1 MATMAML
8 VRRAASSRNAIAFLR
23 RCSSSSLVVG
33 RDYSHKATT
42 LLRAPDLDS
51 DLKLPSFLRDSRR
64 GFAKGKKSRD
74 DSGGLVDVS
83 PPVDIGP
90 SVKATATSQM
100 EAAIDA
106 LSRDLTKLRTG
117 RASPGM
123 LDHIVVE
130 TGGLKMPLNHL
141 ALVSVL
147 DPKTLS
153 INPYDPDTVKE
164 LEKAIVSSP
173 LGLNPKL
180 DGQRLIASIPPLTKE
195 HVQAMCKIV
204 TKSSEVVKQSI
215 RRARQKALDTVKK
228 GASGLPKDQVKRL
241 EKEVEELTKKFV
253 KSAEDMCK
261 SKENEITTQA

>member
-1 MATMAML
+1 MAMF
-8 VRRAASSRNAIAFLR
+8 VRRAVSSRHAIGFLR
-23 RCSSSSLVVG
+23 RSSVIAQSRDFSPKILFSPNLIG
-33 RDYSHKATT
+33 RDSQ
-42 LLRAPDLDS
+42 S
-51 DLKLPSFLRDSRR
+51 DLSMPDFLRDSRR
-64 GFAKGKKSRD
+64 GFAKGKKSKD
-74 DSGGLVDVS
+74 DSATGMVDVA
-83 PPVDIGP
+83 PDIGP
-90 SVKATATSQM
+90 TVKATASSQM

-106 LSRDLTKLRTG
+106 LARDLTKLRTG
-117 RASPGM
+117 RAAPGM
-123 LDHIVVE
+123 LDHIIVE
-130 TGGLKMPLNHL
+130 TGGVKMPLNHL

-180 DGQRLIASIPPLTKE
+180 DGERLVASIPALTKE
-195 HVQAMCKIV
+195 HIQAMCKIV

-228 GASGLPKDQVKRL
+228 ASLPKDEVKRL
-241 EKEVEELTKKFV
+241 EKEVDELTKKFV

-261 SKENEITTQA
+261 SKEKEITQA

>member
-1 MATMAML
+1 MMAML
-8 VRRAASSRNAIAFLR
+8 VRRALSSSRSTIGFLR
-23 RCSSSSLVVG
+23 RSSSVVALQSRDFSMMIG
-33 RDYSHKATT
+33 R
-42 LLRAPDLDS
+42 PDSQLDLAMP
-51 DLKLPSFLRDSRR
+51 DFLRDARR

-74 DSGGLVDVS
+74 DSSAATGMVDAS
-83 PPVDIGP
+83 PDIGP
-90 SVKATATSQM
+90 TVKAAASSQM

-117 RASPGM
+117 RAAPGM

-130 TGGLKMPLNHL
+130 TGGVKMPLNHL

-153 INPYDPDTVKE
+153 VNPYDPDTVKE

-180 DGQRLIASIPPLTKE
+180 DGQRLIASIPALTKE
-195 HVQAMCKIV
+195 HIQAMCKIV

-215 RRARQKALDTVKK
+215 RRARQKALDTIKK
-228 GASGLPKDQVKRL
+228 AGPSLPKDEVKRL
-241 EKEVEELTKKFV
+241 EKEVEELTKKYV
-253 KSAEDMCK
+253 KSAEEMCK
-261 SKENEITTQA
+261 SKEKEITQA

>member
-1 MATMAML
+1 MAMF
-8 VRRAASSRNAIAFLR
+8 VRRAASTRNAIAFLR
-23 RCSSSSLVVG
+23 IFSSSSSYSSLVVG
-33 RDYSHKATT
+33 RDFFSHKAT
-42 LLRAPDLDS
+42 LRAPDLDV
-51 DLKLPSFLRDSRR
+51 DLRLPSFLRDSRR
-64 GFAKGKKSRD
+64 GFAKGKKSKD
-74 DSGGLVDVS
+74 DSGLVDVS
-83 PPVDIGP
+83 LDIGP
-90 SVKATATSQM
+90 SVKATATCQM

-117 RASPGM
+117 RAAPGM

-130 TGGLKMPLNHL
+130 TGGGLKMPLNHL

-153 INPYDPDTVKE
+153 INPYHPDTVKE

-180 DGQRLIASIPPLTKE
+180 DGQKLIASIPPLTKE

-215 RRARQKALDTVKK
+215 RRARQKALDTIKK
-228 GASGLPKDQVKRL
+228 AASGLPKDEVKRL
-241 EKEVEELTKKFV
+241 EKDVEELTKKFV
-253 KSAEDMCK
+253 KSADDMCK
-261 SKENEITTQA
+261 SKENEITTQS

>member
-1 MATMAML
+1 MAMAMF
-8 VRRAASSRNAIAFLR
+8 VRRAASTRNAIAVLR
-23 RCSSSSLVVG
+23 ICSSSSSYSVVVS
-33 RDYSHKATT
+33 RDFSHKAT
-42 LLRAPDLDS
+42 LRSPDLNF
-51 DLKLPSFLRDSRR
+51 DLKLPNSFLTDSRR
-64 GFAKGKKSRD
+64 GFAKGKKSSKD
-74 DSGGLVDVS
+74 DSGLVEVS
-83 PPVDIGP
+83 PDIGP
-90 SVKATATSQM
+90 TVKATATCQM

-117 RASPGM
+117 RAAPGM

-130 TGGLKMPLNHL
+130 TAGLKMPLNHL

-215 RRARQKALDTVKK
+215 RRARQKALDTIKK
-228 GASGLPKDQVKRL
+228 AASGLPKDEVKRL
-241 EKEVEELTKKFV
+241 EKDVEELTKKFV
-253 KSAEDMCK
+253 KSADDMCK